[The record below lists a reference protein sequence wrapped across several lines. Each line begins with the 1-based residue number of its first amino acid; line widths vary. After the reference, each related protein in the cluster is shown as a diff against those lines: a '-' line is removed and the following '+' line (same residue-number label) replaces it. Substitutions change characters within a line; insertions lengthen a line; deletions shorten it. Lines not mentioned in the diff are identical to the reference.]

1 MVSFI
6 AGHKLVKE
14 KEAPKSEYSLN
25 IDDNGTFE
33 LKNGIGSKLIT
44 RKNVQSAD
52 ILEEKIIA
60 IVSKTNE
67 IEILKMD
74 TQKKTDTIS
83 KKILKDVECS
93 TKLKLGLNIVLSYC

>member
-1 MVSFI
+1 M
-6 AGHKLVKE
+6 
-14 KEAPKSEYSLN
+14 
-25 IDDNGTFE
+25 
-33 LKNGIGSKLIT
+33 IT

-52 ILEEKIIA
+52 ILEEEKIIA

-74 TQKKTDTIS
+74 TLKKIDTIS
-83 KKILKDVECS
+83 KNILKDVECS